1 MRFGPVPLS
10 VAEGQILAHNVSD
23 GAGRRVLR
31 KGRVLDAAG
40 VDLLR
45 SLGRDSVFVATL
57 EEGDIP
63 EDEAATRISEV
74 VGGFG
79 LTPDVAHVGRVNLSA
94 EVLGV
99 LEVDLRALKELN
111 RIEGVTVAT
120 SLTHTLV
127 RPGERVVT
135 VKIIPYGIST
145 DEVARAEAVNVSDGV
160 IRIRPILS
168 KQVAVVLTGQESAW
182 PTLVEGIGAAI
193 RRRIEEFGCT
203 VSRVD
208 TVEPSEEALAEAL
221 VREVESEVAMVV
233 LAGETA
239 IMDLDDL
246 IPRGLR
252 RAGGRVEQL
261 GLAMDPGQLLLLGYL
276 GDTPVIGAPGC
287 VRGSSPDGFD
297 AVVGR
302 LLTGERLCT
311 EDLADLG
318 HGGLLADP
326 RSR

>member
-40 VDLLR
+40 VALLR
-45 SLGRDSVFVATL
+45 SLGHESVFVASL
-57 EEGDIP
+57 EQGDIP
-63 EDEAATRISEV
+63 EDEAAEQISKV
-74 VGGFG
+74 VAGFG
-79 LTPDVAHVGRVNLSA
+79 VTADAAHVGRVNLSA

-99 LEVDLRALKELN
+99 LEVDVSALRELN

-135 VKIIPYGIST
+135 VKIIPYGISA
-145 DEVARAEAVNVSDGV
+145 DEVGRAEASRVSGGV
-160 IRIRPILS
+160 VRVRPIPS
-168 KQVAVVLTGQESAW
+168 KQVAVVLAGQKGAW

-193 RRRIEEFGCT
+193 RRRIEAFGCT
-203 VSRVD
+203 VSEVA
-208 TVEPSEEALAEAL
+208 TVEPDEEALANIL
-221 VREVESEVAMVV
+221 GLEVASEVAMLV

-287 VRGSSPDGFD
+287 VRGSVPDGFD

-302 LLTGERLCT
+302 LLTGEHLCAA
-311 EDLADLG
+311 DIADLG
-318 HGGLLADP
+318 HGGLLANP
-326 RSR
+326 RSS